1 MTHFAAQ
8 SLFTHS
14 LGWNKEHLAERGN
27 KMSLVLM
34 TKEFSPLPLNP
45 LICGRKLVGFSSSG
59 DGVSS
64 LQLRCLSCLH
74 RSCCR
79 FTVHI
84 PRKYHLSA
92 YLHPRGPAV
101 EIKYA
106 SRQQPAKLT
115 DAILVS
121 HLVSSLR
128 QSQPIMNTHKL
139 HHVTG
144 EPQHQCNLKEQQQ
157 EAGVGDLPNG
167 SVNPA
172 PQRASPLLNST
183 EIEFNHD
190 PGDGFMVGL
199 HLEIFFN
206 LNKSVIL
213 KQSLLTMTC
222 WCQLTQTSPLE
233 TAHTVLTSSDLNAQ
247 AKNNVRKPPHLGGCA
262 LVGSILQEIF
272 HHLNVVLLSCHVQRS
287 KAILGR
293 TQEKIMS
300 CWNDRYQ
307 Q

>member
-14 LGWNKEHLAERGN
+14 LGRNKEHLAERGN
-27 KMSLVLM
+27 EMSVVLM

-74 RSCCR
+74 RSYCR
-79 FTVHI
+79 FTIHI
-84 PRKYHLSA
+84 PSKYHPSA
-92 YLHPRGPAV
+92 YLHPCGPAV
-101 EIKYA
+101 EIMCP

-121 HLVSSLR
+121 HLVSSLH

-144 EPQHQCNLKEQQQ
+144 EPQNQCNLNEQQQ
-157 EAGVGDLPNG
+157 EAGVGNLPNG

-183 EIEFNHD
+183 EIQD
-190 PGDGFMVGL
+190 SGDGFMVGL

-213 KQSLLTMTC
+213 KQSWLTMTC
-222 WCQLTQTSPLE
+222 
-233 TAHTVLTSSDLNAQ
+233 
-247 AKNNVRKPPHLGGCA
+247 
-262 LVGSILQEIF
+262 
-272 HHLNVVLLSCHVQRS
+272 
-287 KAILGR
+287 
-293 TQEKIMS
+293 
-300 CWNDRYQ
+300 
-307 Q
+307 